1 MKIID
6 NFLPDYQFKQLQS
19 LMLGPGFNWYYCDG
33 ASYPGDEFYQFVHF
47 FYRDTPYEP
56 TPSFSQV
63 EPCLSFFNMK
73 KIYRIKAN
81 LRPKTIFHRKSSYH
95 IDDLPCS
102 TTAILYM
109 NTNNGWTQF
118 KKGDKV
124 ESVENRV
131 VIFDS
136 KLEHGSVTCTDEK
149 RRIVLNF
156 NYDL

>member
-19 LMLGPGFNWYYCDG
+19 IVMGPVFDWYYNDYCTY
-33 ASYPGDEFYQFVHF
+33 SGDEFFQFIHF
-47 FYRDTPYEP
+47 FYRDNPSEATS
-56 TPSFSQV
+56 SFSQI

-73 KIYRIKAN
+73 KIYRIKVN
-81 LRPKTIFHRKSSYH
+81 LRPKTVFHRKSPYH
-95 IDDLPCS
+95 IDNLPCS

-109 NTNNGWTQF
+109 NTNNGWTRF

-124 ESVENRV
+124 KSVENRL

-136 KLEHGSVTCTDEK
+136 KLEHSSVTCTDEK
-149 RRIVLNF
+149 IRVVVNF
-156 NYDL
+156 NYEV